1 MPAIDDLTVVRRL
14 LDVPGPRDDVVTA
27 GRNRLD
33 ELVRREAGGVL
44 HRRGPAATAPATRR
58 HHAHRTRARPSR
70 KHAFAAGL
78 TALVTATVATFV
90 VVAANHGQVTVGHGR
105 ANADRG
111 QVIGKASLRTAV
123 LAALDTA
130 SGQIGYIRT
139 TTSANGRTDGVA
151 ESWSYPWLP
160 QTGQEVRNL
169 TRIHDPGHLS
179 DPGDYAETETIYRQ
193 PAAASTTVKAE
204 IIEVLF
210 KQRKWY
216 EQQTLWSGPQQAQS
230 PSYIRQQI
238 AAGRFT
244 VAGKAEIDG
253 RPAIK
258 LIIHEPADPGVR
270 TDATLWVDAA
280 TYLPLRSVIK
290 SVGIRPG
297 GQLDLTTVNDMSY
310 LAPTAANLAKVHISI
325 PAGFTRESLP

>member
-1 MPAIDDLTVVRRL
+1 MNTMEMLAQARPASLDPRPDPARRASDIAAAL
-14 LDVPGPRDDVVTA
+14 S
-27 GRNRLD
+27 
-33 ELVRREAGGVL
+33 GGQPL
-44 HRRGPAATAPATRR
+44 AAATAPATR
-58 HHAHRTRARPSR
+58 HHVRRTRGARPSR
-70 KHAFAAGL
+70 KLAWGAGM

-90 VVAANHGQVTVGHGR
+90 VVSANHGQVTVDHGR

-123 LAALDTA
+123 LAAFDTA
-130 SGQIGYIRT
+130 SGQIGYVRT
-139 TTSANGRTDGVA
+139 TLSANGHTAGVA

-160 QTGQEVRNL
+160 QTGQNARL
-169 TRIHDPGHLS
+169 RTRIYDPNHLS
-179 DPGDYAETETIYRQ
+179 DPGDYAETEYIYRQ
-193 PAAASTTVKAE
+193 PAAAGTTVSAE

-216 EQQTLWSGPQQAQS
+216 EQQALWSGPQQAQS

-244 VAGKAEIDG
+244 VAGKTEVNG
-253 RPAIK
+253 RQAIK
-258 LIIHEPADPGVR
+258 LIIHEPAVPGVR
-270 TDATLWVDAA
+270 TDGTLWVDAT
-280 TYLPLRSVIK
+280 TYLPLRSVVK
-290 SVGIRPG
+290 SIGARPG

-310 LAPTAANLAKVHISI
+310 LAPTAANLAKVQISI

>member
-1 MPAIDDLTVVRRL
+1 MRKAIPMNTMEMLAQARPASLDPRPDPARRASDIAAAL
-14 LDVPGPRDDVVTA
+14 SVGQP
-27 GRNRLD
+27 
-33 ELVRREAGGVL
+33 E
-44 HRRGPAATAPATRR
+44 PAATAPATRR
-58 HHAHRTRARPSR
+58 HHARRTRAVRPSR
-70 KHAFAAGL
+70 KLAAGAGL
-78 TALVTATVATFV
+78 TALVTATVAAFV
-90 VVAANHGQVTVGHGR
+90 VVSANHGQVTVDHGR

-130 SGQIGYIRT
+130 SGQIGYVRT

-151 ESWSYPWLP
+151 ESWTYPWLP

-169 TRIHDPGHLS
+169 TRIHDPRHLS

-193 PAAASTTVKAE
+193 PAAANTTVKAE

-216 EQQTLWSGPQQAQS
+216 EQQALWSGPQQAQS

-238 AAGRFT
+238 AAGQFT

-253 RPAIK
+253 RQSIK
-258 LIIHEPADPGVR
+258 LIIHEPADPGLQL
-270 TDATLWVDAA
+270 DGTLWVDAT

-290 SVGIRPG
+290 SVGTRPG

-310 LAPTAANLAKVHISI
+310 LAPTAANLAKVQISI
-325 PAGFTRESLP
+325 PPGFTRESLP

>member
-1 MPAIDDLTVVRRL
+1 MPAIDDLTALRRL
-14 LDVPGPRDDVVTA
+14 LHVPGPRDDVVTA

-33 ELVRREAGGVL
+33 KLVRREAGGVW
-44 HRRGPAATAPATRR
+44 HRRGPAATARR
-58 HHAHRTRARPSR
+58 HHAHGTRAARPSR
-70 KHAFAAGL
+70 KRAFGAGL
-78 TALVTATVATFV
+78 AALVTATVATFV
-90 VVAANHGQVTVGHGR
+90 VLTANHGQVTVGHGR

-160 QTGQEVRNL
+160 QTGQEVRQV
-169 TRIHDPGHLS
+169 TRIEDPRHLG
-179 DPGDYAETETIYRQ
+179 DPGDYAETEFVYQ
-193 PAAASTTVKAE
+193 EPAAASTTVNAE

-216 EQQTLWSGPQQAQS
+216 ERQGLWSGPQQAQS
-230 PSYIRQQI
+230 PSYIRQEI
-238 AAGRFT
+238 AAGHFT

-253 RPAIK
+253 RQSIK

-270 TDATLWVDAA
+270 TDATLWVDAT

-290 SVGIRPG
+290 SAGIRPG

-310 LAPTAANLAKVHISI
+310 LAPTAANLAKVHISM